1 MYLKLKAYFT
11 SFFIHTLVIVVFLIF
26 RPPLHRAVEIDLTK
40 LEIQKEQNKEIKK
53 EIPKRQE
60 EITHPQKEPPK
71 VERRVKKS
79 VVKPQSETKKQTKG
93 SEIETPSTQK
103 VQTEENLPK
112 EQRENGSERTE
123 VLPSA
128 SAEKTPAVGRENQ
141 TKSSA
146 SEVTVKGQKELEE
159 EFLKGK
165 LEIIS
170 GIIKQNI
177 AYPLLARKLGMEGRV
192 VISFLLTK
200 DGHIKDIKVEESSG
214 YKILDDNAV
223 STLRKVEKLIPKPP
237 VDVRIK
243 IPIIYKLE

>member
-26 RPPLHRAVEIDLTK
+26 RPPLHRTVEIDLTK

-53 EIPKRQE
+53 EITKRQE
-60 EITHPQKEPPK
+60 EITHLQKEPPK
-71 VERRVKKS
+71 VEKRVKKS
-79 VVKPQSETKKQTKG
+79 VVKPQSEIKEQTKS
-93 SEIETPSTQK
+93 SEIETPNTQK

-112 EQRENGSERTE
+112 EERKSGSESSE
-123 VLPSA
+123 GLPGTST
-128 SAEKTPAVGRENQ
+128 EKTPAIGRGNQ
-141 TKSSA
+141 TKPSA

-177 AYPLLARKLGMEGRV
+177 TYPLLARKLGMEGRV

-223 STLRKVEKLIPKPP
+223 NTLRKVEKLIPKPP

-243 IPIIYKLE
+243 LPIIYKLE